1 MLMMILLVL
10 PEFDFQFVQ
19 IPWSCMLRVIDAT
32 PRLVVKVLP
41 DRLDGLLH
49 RQIFS
54 SELLFAGECHNVFQC
69 VASNSKSSSIFYR
82 KYGTGERFQDVPA
95 DEYLLISTA

>member
-1 MLMMILLVL
+1 MLSIVLLDL

-19 IPWSCMLRVIDAT
+19 IPWSCMLRVIDVA

-54 SELLFAGECHNVFQC
+54 LELLFAGECHNVFQC
-69 VASNSKSSSIFYR
+69 VVSNSKSSSIFYH
-82 KYGTGERFQDVPA
+82 KCDIGERFQDVPA
-95 DEYLLISTA
+95 DEYLSISTA